1 MNIDIST
8 TIKAVL
14 ALLAIGVVFSLV
26 MALRSIAAG
35 HKLPFYQKRQVLVY
49 RGWRMILLALA
60 LVVGGFLLLKVGEPV
75 AYKFFP
81 PSPTITPTP
90 TITVTPTI
98 TLTPSQ
104 TFTPTITQTLDKTYT
119 PALPTMI
126 MATIQTPVGVDT
138 SAIFSLITFST
149 KTVDGVVVDTQSIF
163 TPPVTQMFGGFS
175 YDRMASGVQWTAVW
189 LYGTEIICSE
199 TKAWTYSQGGYGYTD
214 CSRPA
219 ADWKPGEYEVQ
230 IFVGQTWKNSGRFSI
245 KGDEE
250 DFTPTVGTALPTLLP
265 TFTPTPPN

>member
-8 TIKAVL
+8 TIKA
-14 ALLAIGVVFSLV
+14 LLGLIGIGVIFSLV
-26 MALRSIAAG
+26 MAIRSIAAG
-35 HKLPFYQKRQVLVY
+35 HALPFYQKRQVLVY
-49 RGWRMILLALA
+49 HGWRLILLAVA

-90 TITVTPTI
+90 TVTVTPTV

-104 TFTPTITQTLDKTYT
+104 TYTPTITLTLDKTYT
-119 PALPTMI
+119 PELPAMI
-126 MATIQTPVGVDT
+126 QATIQTPVGVDT
-138 SAIFSLITFST
+138 SAIFSLITFATTT
-149 KTVDGVVVDTQSIF
+149 KDGVVVDTQSIF

-175 YDRMASGVQWTAVW
+175 YDRMAMGVQWTAVW
-189 LYGTEIICSE
+189 LYGSEIICSE

-214 CSRPA
+214 CKRPA
-219 ADWKPGEYEVQ
+219 PDWKPGEYEVQ

-245 KGDEE
+245 KGQGEE
-250 DFTPTVGTALPTLLP
+250 LTQTASSPLPTLLP